1 MAVRSIVAAATVGLP
16 VIGAGLG
23 KGKGGVGIGAVAVG
37 VEAAA
42 YTRHWFVCRYRVALL
57 VLLVGAIGGRGH
69 DGMCWRKCHA
79 GILPLDGPC
88 YYVLILRDL
97 YGWHEA

>member
-16 VIGAGLG
+16 VIGARLR
-23 KGKGGVGIGAVAVG
+23 KGKGGVGLGAVAVS

-69 DGMCWRKCHA
+69 DGDVLEE
-79 GILPLDGPC
+79 GIVMQGFYPWMGR
-88 YYVLILRDL
+88 VIMS
-97 YGWHEA
+97 